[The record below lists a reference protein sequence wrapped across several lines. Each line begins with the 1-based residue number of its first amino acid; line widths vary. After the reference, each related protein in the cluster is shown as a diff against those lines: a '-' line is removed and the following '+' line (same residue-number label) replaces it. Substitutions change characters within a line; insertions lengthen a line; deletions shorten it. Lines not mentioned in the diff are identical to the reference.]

1 MAESNLRSP
10 QDHPADSTRAP
21 DDEVFSVLADC
32 RRRQILRYLH
42 ESDSPEGIESIADA
56 IEDRHSAPPR
66 RELRIALHHKH
77 LPKLDA
83 AGLIEYA
90 AGDNRVV
97 DADGIESV
105 ESYLDTAEDLGGF

>member
-1 MAESNLRSP
+1 MVESNTRSP
-10 QDHPADSTRAP
+10 QDHSADSAHAP
-21 DDEVFSVLADC
+21 SDEVFSVLADR

-42 ESDSPEGIESIADA
+42 DSDFPEGIESIADA
-56 IEDRHSAPPR
+56 VEDRRGAPPR

-90 AGDNRVV
+90 ADDNLVV
-97 DADGIESV
+97 GADGIESV
-105 ESYLDTAEDLGGF
+105 ESYLDAAEDLGGF

>member
-1 MAESNLRSP
+1 MVESNTRSP
-10 QDHPADSTRAP
+10 QDHADSTRTP
-21 DDEVFSVLADC
+21 SDEVFAVLADR

-42 ESDSPEGIESIADA
+42 ESDPPEGLESIADA
-56 IEDRHSAPPR
+56 IENRHGAPPR
-66 RELRIALHHKH
+66 RELRISLHHKH

-97 DADGIESV
+97 DADDIVSV

>member
-1 MAESNLRSP
+1 MVESNTRSP

-21 DDEVFSVLADC
+21 GDEVFSVLAD
-32 RRRQILRYLH
+32 RQRRQILRYLH
-42 ESDSPEGIESIADA
+42 GSDPPEGIESIADA
-56 IEDRHSAPPR
+56 IEDRHDAPPR

-83 AGLIEYA
+83 AGLVEYA

-105 ESYLDTAEDLGGF
+105 ESHLDTAEDLGGF

>member
-1 MAESNLRSP
+1 MVKSNTRSP
-10 QDHPADSTRAP
+10 QDSSADSARAP
-21 DDEVFSVLADC
+21 SDDVFSVLADR

-42 ESDSPEGIESIADA
+42 EADPPEGLESIADA
-56 IEDRHSAPPR
+56 VGDRAGAPPR

-83 AGLIEYA
+83 TGLIEYD

-97 DADGIESV
+97 DAEGVESV
-105 ESYLDTAEDLGGF
+105 SSYLDTAEELGEF